1 MDNHS
6 MEIINKNITQNN
18 IEKIKKSMKRL
29 KDTINRSYS
38 NNYRN
43 IELKQTINN
52 REKILN
58 EYYID
63 DSSSLLYYNIK
74 DSFNNEDKIYTPI
87 EHDYITNIDMIKK
100 SPSIPNNHT
109 DFNIINKHN
118 IDKSFNKQN
127 FSNFNYILT
136 NQNDNNDLYSP
147 YFGSRNKYSI
157 NVDSITDKMFDEI
170 EVKKNNFNISSINTP
185 KLNEFYPDLLNKENS
200 IVFNKNENK
209 YNNTTNYNKIIR
221 NKSAKQMKIIKD
233 LINSNNIINNNFTHF
248 NTKANNLNDDDNI
261 MSNHNFLTLNNFKD
275 KDEYLLYL
283 KHILYNL
290 ENINKGLLQ
299 RYKKIIKNFKSA
311 NEQNNI
317 LMIKINELKL
327 KEQKI
332 RNDNTILEKEY
343 INIKN
348 DLFNNNKNIDKDNE
362 YKKNEELKNRINK
375 YDNIILNLKNQIKTI
390 NNNENKNSKKKY
402 DNTNS
407 TLEEFNDDV
416 DIINDLEQKIEKCYK
431 ELNEQEKIMNIN
443 KKEYEKLLELRED
456 MDTDMEMDKNHYDN
470 NSENENNEYINYINE
485 LKKEINDINN
495 QINIIDKSNN
505 DSNK

>member
-43 IELKQTINN
+43 IKLKQAINK

-63 DSSSLLYYNIK
+63 DSNSLLYYNIK

-185 KLNEFYPDLLNKENS
+185 KLNEL
-200 IVFNKNENK
+200 
-209 YNNTTNYNKIIR
+209 
-221 NKSAKQMKIIKD
+221 
-233 LINSNNIINNNFTHF
+233 
-248 NTKANNLNDDDNI
+248 
-261 MSNHNFLTLNNFKD
+261 
-275 KDEYLLYL
+275 
-283 KHILYNL
+283 
-290 ENINKGLLQ
+290 
-299 RYKKIIKNFKSA
+299 
-311 NEQNNI
+311 
-317 LMIKINELKL
+317 
-327 KEQKI
+327 
-332 RNDNTILEKEY
+332 
-343 INIKN
+343 
-348 DLFNNNKNIDKDNE
+348 
-362 YKKNEELKNRINK
+362 
-375 YDNIILNLKNQIKTI
+375 
-390 NNNENKNSKKKY
+390 
-402 DNTNS
+402 
-407 TLEEFNDDV
+407 
-416 DIINDLEQKIEKCYK
+416 
-431 ELNEQEKIMNIN
+431 
-443 KKEYEKLLELRED
+443 
-456 MDTDMEMDKNHYDN
+456 
-470 NSENENNEYINYINE
+470 
-485 LKKEINDINN
+485 
-495 QINIIDKSNN
+495 
-505 DSNK
+505 